1 MELEELVQLALD
13 VSNGYVSF
21 PFNDPKK
28 KDKVVWHVI
37 KHHHNDKMYGAIFEQ
52 DGQLQVNVKLTIE
65 HGQELR
71 QLAGI
76 IPGYH
81 MNKDH
86 WNTISVNATEL
97 TETELR
103 GVLRE
108 SAHLTE

>member
-1 MELEELVQLALD
+1 MELEELVQVAVD

-28 KDKVVWHVI
+28 KMKITWHVL
-37 KHHHNDKMYGAIFEQ
+37 KHHHNDKMYAAIFEK
-52 DGQLQVNVKLTIE
+52 DGQLNINVKLTVE

-76 IPGYH
+76 TPGYH

-97 TETELR
+97 STKELIA
-103 GVLRE
+103 VLME
-108 SAHLTE
+108 SAKLTE